1 VRTKPGTGPRH
12 GMFYPH
18 TSTPKFYHLVGELG
32 NTITTF
38 SVEYTTDQ
46 INLKEIQA
54 LSTLS
59 PTSSADTYPSP
70 GSDPAAASEL
80 AISPCGSY
88 VYVSNR
94 GDHAFPGS
102 DSIAFY
108 TRNRE
113 TGLLK
118 YVRNFPS
125 GVMGM
130 RHISLDPTGQWLV
143 AEGQTSDDVK
153 VLKRDASTGELSTTP
168 VVSMAVKGG
177 PEGGPACVV
186 WLD

>member
-1 VRTKPGTGPRH
+1 MGAKPGTGPRH
-12 GMFYPH
+12 GMLYPL
-18 TSTPKFYHLVGELG
+18 TSTPKFYYLVGELG
-32 NTITTF
+32 NTINTF

-46 INLKEIQA
+46 LELKQIQT

-59 PTSSADTYPSP
+59 PTSPADVYPPPDST
-70 GSDPAAASEL
+70 PAAASEL

-108 TRNRE
+108 TRNLE
-113 TGLLK
+113 TGLLT
-118 YVRNFPS
+118 YVRSFPS
-125 GVMGM
+125 GVTKM

-143 AEGQTSDDVK
+143 AEGQGSSDVK
-153 VLKRDASTGELSTTP
+153 VLKRDTSTGELSTTP
-168 VVSMAVKGG
+168 VASMAVKAG